1 MEVFQ
6 LFQQGTA
13 DILVLGENERCHHP
27 DRFAATFTIV
37 FYLKGI
43 LTSVPRI
50 WFSLKF
56 AYK

>member
-13 DILVLGENERCHHP
+13 DILVLVENERCHHS
-27 DRFAATFTIV
+27 DRFAATYTIV

-43 LTSVPRI
+43 LTSVPMHG
-50 WFSLKF
+50 FSLKF